1 MYSYIVFVNGV
12 LYKISV
18 VIHQHFVVYRKITM
32 TVLVYIMPRDKEV
45 YQYTLCLGTI
55 LCPCIFFYICIYIWY
70 HVELGSDQLLS
81 LVSMR
86 VSYGIFCT
94 DEENVLI
101 TIFQT
106 SVPSSSVFLTVCS
119 LSLQSISVQLNGTLL
134 MNLISLQIWISHF
147 ILKC

>member
-18 VIHQHFVVYRKITM
+18 VIHQHCCIQKDNYDCISIYYAQGQRS
-32 TVLVYIMPRDKEV
+32 VLVYIMPRHNSLSM
-45 YQYTLCLGTI
+45 YL
-55 LCPCIFFYICIYIWY
+55 FFIYVYIWY